1 MTFTNV
7 KISFGKFYNL
17 FEQYWNCCLNR
28 ENRELYKVFVE
39 RNLIYCALLNEWKKF
54 GWCKTELRWI
64 CNNLDYNVVL
74 VDPELFLTNKKAYV
88 KHLKNCCY
96 LNSESYGD

>member
-28 ENRELYKVFVE
+28 ENKESYKVFVE
-39 RNLIYCALLNEWKKF
+39 TDLIYCALLNEWKKF
-54 GWCKTELRWI
+54 GWCETELRWI
-64 CNNLDYNVVL
+64 RNNLDYNVAL
-74 VDPELFLTNKKAYV
+74 VDPGLFLTNQKAYV
-88 KHLKNCCY
+88 EHLKNCYY
-96 LNSESYGD
+96 LSSESYGQ